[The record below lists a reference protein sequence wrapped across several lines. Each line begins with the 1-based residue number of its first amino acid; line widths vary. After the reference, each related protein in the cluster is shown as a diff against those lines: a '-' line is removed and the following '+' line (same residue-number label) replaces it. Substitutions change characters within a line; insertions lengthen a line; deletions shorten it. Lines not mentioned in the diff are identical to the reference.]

1 MLRQCVHRSVP
12 VLLGNT
18 WHLQERSDAAEFLR
32 WIRTLRRLLQW
43 HERYLH
49 VAGQFDDVRNSHL
62 PESNHGTATRDLQRQ
77 RNLPYWRPESLC
89 DQPGLLRRGRLRL
102 PDRHVRHYLSNVRER
117 TTLLRRGLRVRR
129 NLVCGRLLQRHHVRP
144 RCQPDDINVRRRRQ
158 RRLQDVRFAGL
169 RQRRVHGK
177 LRARGI
183 LQRLER
189 VHHLRHLQQQRRLLW
204 NIKGKR

>member
-1 MLRQCVHRSVP
+1 VP

-18 WHLQERSDAAEFLR
+18 WNLQEHHDAAEPLR
-32 WIRTLRRLLQW
+32 WIRALRQLLQW
-43 HERYLH
+43 HNRYLH
-49 VAGQFDDVRNSHL
+49 LAGQFDGMLNSHL

-77 RNLPYWRPESLC
+77 WNLSDWRPESLS
-89 DQPGLLRRGRLRL
+89 DKPGLLRRGRLRL
-102 PDRHVRHYLSNVRER
+102 PGRHVRHHLSNVRER
-117 TTLLRRGLRVRR
+117 TTLLRRGLRVRG

-169 RQRRVHGK
+169 RQRRVLGK
-177 LRARGI
+177 LRARRI